1 MPDCL
6 KSLVAAHLL
15 ICELVNILKK
25 VIRRFPNMEKSIQVS
40 SLNRGSY
47 MSAHV
52 LLILLNEFG
61 KRDKMRGLSRT
72 KTKWPLT
79 GFHTT
84 ANFSSLQHPETMPSK
99 HINSGHHRS
108 ASETP
113 SEWRF
118 AVGSTVA

>member
-25 VIRRFPNMEKSIQVS
+25 LIRIFPNMEKSIQVS

-47 MSAHV
+47 KSAHV
-52 LLILLNEFG
+52 LLILLNEFR

-84 ANFSSLQHPETMPSK
+84 ANFSSHQHPETMPSK

-113 SEWRF
+113 SKWRF